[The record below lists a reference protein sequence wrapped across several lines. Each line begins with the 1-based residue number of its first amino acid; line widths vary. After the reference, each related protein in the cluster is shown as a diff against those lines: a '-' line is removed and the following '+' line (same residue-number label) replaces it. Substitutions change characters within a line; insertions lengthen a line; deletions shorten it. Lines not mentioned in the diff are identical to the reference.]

1 MNDESYQRAL
11 CKVEEYKRLNPQS
24 CCCIPVPGPQGPA
37 TITVGTTTTG
47 EPGTDASVTN
57 SGTPENVVLDFV
69 IPQGEAGPQGE
80 TGAAGPQGEAGVDGQ
95 TPTLAIG
102 TVTTGQPG
110 APAEAT
116 ITGTAPNYI
125 LNLTLPL
132 ADTTTT

>member
-57 SGTPENVVLDFV
+57 SGTTENVVLDFV
-69 IPQGEAGPQGE
+69 IPQGEAGLQGE

>member
-1 MNDESYQRAL
+1 MNDESYQKAL
-11 CKVEEYKRLNPQS
+11 CKIEEYKRLNPQT

-47 EPGTDASVTN
+47 EPGTNASVTN
-57 SGTPENVVLDFV
+57 SGTAENVVLDFV
-69 IPQGEAGPQGE
+69 IPRGEQGLQGE
-80 TGAAGPQGEAGVDGQ
+80 TGAQGEAGVDGQ

-125 LNLTLPL
+125 LNLTLPV

>member
-1 MNDESYQRAL
+1 MNDESYQKAL
-11 CKVEEYKRLNPQS
+11 CKIEEYKRLNPQT

-57 SGTPENVVLDFV
+57 SGTTENVVLDFV
-69 IPQGEAGPQGE
+69 IPRGEQGLQGE
-80 TGAAGPQGEAGVDGQ
+80 TGAQGEAGTDGQ

-102 TVTTGQPG
+102 TVITGQPG

-125 LNLTLPL
+125 LNLTLPV

>member
-1 MNDESYQRAL
+1 MNDESYQKAL
-11 CKVEEYKRLNPQS
+11 CKIEEYKRLNPQT

-57 SGTPENVVLDFV
+57 SGTAENVVLDFV
-69 IPQGEAGPQGE
+69 IPQGETGAAGPQGE
-80 TGAAGPQGEAGVDGQ
+80 PGPQGEAGVDGQ

-125 LNLTLPL
+125 LNLTLPV